1 MNLILLVRDNKYEKS
16 EDNNGCKNNEIIL
29 VKHCQR
35 PNMFIKI
42 EFINQK
48 FTNQRGQIK
57 GNAPCTCPMSYCAM
71 MTTEIKQSIGT
82 K

>member
-16 EDNNGCKNNEIIL
+16 EDNNGCKNNE
-29 VKHCQR
+29 
-35 PNMFIKI
+35 
-42 EFINQK
+42 INQK